1 MNEYTN
7 WWEKCIY
14 SIKKKKNNIQ
24 YYTVHLLES
33 RRSFRWTVRLSSAT
47 NGASTF
53 LLRFFVDSAHLFGFS
68 LTNLFHATLWHEII
82 GLSFKYHTRST
93 SAWIFHEF
101 NARFLEAHCYISH
114 RQNILNPDIHEVVY
128 YLLYFSSHLCNAYG
142 RTTCNLSLAPGPYE
156 NWRGYINGT
165 TLTSSYWAHPGYSTT
180 AILGSSPS
188 TNFDYKTS
196 LFGRS
201 GCFIDKIGLKI
212 PLISLYSCCE

>member
-1 MNEYTN
+1 MSTQIDGKNVFAAL
-7 WWEKCIY
+7 
-14 SIKKKKNNIQ
+14 KKQTNNIQ

-101 NARFLEAHCYISH
+101 NARFLEARCFISH

-142 RTTCNLSLAPGPYE
+142 RTTCNLSLAPGPLYQWNYPYSE
-156 NWRGYINGT
+156 
-165 TLTSSYWAHPGYSTT
+165 LLSSSWLQYNCY
-180 AILGSSPS
+180 
-188 TNFDYKTS
+188 
-196 LFGRS
+196 FGK
-201 GCFIDKIGLKI
+201 F
-212 PLISLYSCCE
+212 PLDQF